1 MANWSEREIEAA
13 IEATFTKFGYPAASP
28 EQMEAVKEFVKG
40 KDVFVSTPTGSGKSL
55 CYGCLPLVFDSLRS
69 GGKQEAIVV
78 VVSPLK
84 ALMLD
89 QVQAFTA
96 KGVSCAYVG
105 AQDSDSGSLHD
116 LVEKGEFSLVF
127 ISPESLVSGCRWRE
141 MFRSAV
147 YQANLVGVV
156 VDEAHCIDKW

>member
-1 MANWSEREIEAA
+1 MANWSEREIETAV
-13 IEATFTKFGYPAASP
+13 EATFMKLGYPTANP
-28 EQMEAVKEFVKG
+28 EQLEAVKEFVKG

-55 CYGCLPLVFDSLRS
+55 CYGSLPFVFDLLSS
-69 GGKQEAIVV
+69 GGSQRSIVI

-89 QVQAFTA
+89 QVQVFTA

-105 AQDSDSGSLHD
+105 AQDDCGD
-116 LVEKGEFSLVF
+116 LLDRVVKGEFSLVF
-127 ISPESLVSGCRWRE
+127 MSPESLVSGCRWRE
-141 MFRSAV
+141 MFRSAT
-147 YQANLVGVV
+147 YQDNLVGVV

>member
-1 MANWSEREIEAA
+1 MVNWSDTEIEGA
-13 IEATFTKFGYPAASP
+13 IEATFTKFGYPAVNP
-28 EQMEAVKEFVKG
+28 EQFEAVKEFVKG

-96 KGVSCAYVG
+96 KGVKCAYVG
-105 AQDSDSGSLHD
+105 AQESDSVNLH
-116 LVEKGEFSLVF
+116 VEKGEFSLVF
-127 ISPESLVSGCRWRE
+127 MSPESLVSGCRWRE
-141 MFRSAV
+141 MFRSAI

>member
-1 MANWSEREIEAA
+1 MANWSDREIEAA

-40 KDVFVSTPTGSGKSL
+40 KDIFVSTPMGSGKSL

-84 ALMLD
+84 VLMLD

-105 AQDSDSGSLHD
+105 VQDSDSGNLHD
-116 LVEKGEFSLVF
+116 LVEKGELSLVF
-127 ISPESLVSGCRWRE
+127 MSPESLVSGCRWRRNVS
-141 MFRSAV
+141 FDNIPSQPRSCC
-147 YQANLVGVV
+147 GG
-156 VDEAHCIDKW
+156 